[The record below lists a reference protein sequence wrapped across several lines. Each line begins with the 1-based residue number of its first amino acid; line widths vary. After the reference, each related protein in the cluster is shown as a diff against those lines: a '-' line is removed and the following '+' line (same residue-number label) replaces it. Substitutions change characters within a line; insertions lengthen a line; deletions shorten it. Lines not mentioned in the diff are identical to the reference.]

1 MKKNHGPLFTFHP
14 DGRITSE
21 KWLLT
26 IEEAAYALGYKK
38 EYLQKQVMPSSK
50 KGFAI
55 QPVRI
60 GKQVRFRLLDIVN
73 YLKEREDAVPK

>member
-1 MKKNHGPLFTFHP
+1 MKKNDRPLFTFHP

-21 KWLLT
+21 KWVLT
-26 IEEAAYALGYKK
+26 VEEAAYALGYKK
-38 EYLQKQVMPSSK
+38 EYLQKMVMPSAR

-60 GKQVRFRLLDIVN
+60 GKQVRFRLLDIIN
-73 YLKEREDAVPK
+73 HLKAEEGEDHD